1 MAKAQSNADRPGGKN
16 GSTASGSLPRRT
28 RAKASATLPAAAG
41 EPSPQQI
48 AAGLNYN
55 EARTALELSLAELQA
70 SDLDVEAMAGLYRR
84 AEAYAERCEQLLN
97 QVEQDVLLWTGD
109 DPTGTPTAYAP

>member
-1 MAKAQSNADRPGGKN
+1 MAKAQSNADRSGAKN
-16 GSTASGSLPRRT
+16 GSTAGRSSPQRT
-28 RAKASATLPAAAG
+28 RAKAAADLAAAAG
-41 EPSPQQI
+41 ESSAQQI

-109 DPTGTPTAYAP
+109 DPTATPTAYAP